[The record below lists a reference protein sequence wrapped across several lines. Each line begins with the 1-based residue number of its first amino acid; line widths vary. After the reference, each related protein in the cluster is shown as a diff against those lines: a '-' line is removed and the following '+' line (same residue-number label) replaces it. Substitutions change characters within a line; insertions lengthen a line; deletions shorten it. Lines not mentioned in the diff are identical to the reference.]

1 VDELI
6 LAAEECDVVNVTMC
20 APEDVSVFFEF
31 APIIP
36 GVEWFTRTQVLI
48 FLAAFLAIA
57 VFYFGLR
64 KAKLVPG
71 RMQLVAESAFDF
83 VDKGIARDVIGPEGS
98 KYTPYLLSIFMFIL
112 FGNMFEVTPLV
123 NFPITSRMAI
133 PAFLALLTYLI
144 FVVAGIRKQG
154 FRYFTDLA
162 WPPGVPTA
170 LKPLVGV
177 IELVSVLLVRPF
189 SLAVRLF
196 ANLVAGHTMLS
207 LLLGSAGFFVWAA
220 VTGEV
225 GIGKGAV
232 GVAWFV
238 MGLLIYVFEI
248 MVAFLQAY
256 LRASRALRHLVSN
269 QQGETSHGRS
279 SS

>member
-1 VDELI
+1 MI
-6 LAAEECDVVNVTMC
+6 LAAEECDVANVTMC
-20 APEDVSVFFEF
+20 APSDVSVFFEF
-31 APIIP
+31 SPIIP
-36 GVEWFTRTQVLI
+36 GIEWLTRTHVLI
-48 FLAAFLAIA
+48 VLAALLSIG

-71 RMQLVAESAFDF
+71 RMQLVAESAYNF
-83 VDKGIARDVIGPEGS
+83 VDEGIAKDVIGTEGS

-133 PAFLALLTYLI
+133 PAFLALLTYVI

-154 FRYFTDLA
+154 IQYFTHLI
-162 WPPGVPTA
+162 WPPGVPAA
-170 LKPLVGV
+170 LKPLVGI
-177 IELVSVLLVRPF
+177 IELVSVLVVRPF

-248 MVAFLQAY
+248 LVAFLQAY
-256 LRASRALRHLVSN
+256 IFTLLSAVYI
-269 QQGETSHGRS
+269 QTSVHPEH
-279 SS
+279 

>member
-1 VDELI
+1 MDELI
-6 LAAEECDVVNVTMC
+6 LAAEECDVVNATMC

-31 APIIP
+31 APLIP

-48 FLAAFLAIA
+48 FLAAFLAIG

-133 PAFLALLTYLI
+133 PAFLALLTYVI

-154 FRYFTDLA
+154 FKYFTDLA

-170 LKPLVGV
+170 LKPLVGI

-256 LRASRALRHLVSN
+256 IFTLLSAVYI
-269 QQGETSHGRS
+269 QTSVHPEH
-279 SS
+279 